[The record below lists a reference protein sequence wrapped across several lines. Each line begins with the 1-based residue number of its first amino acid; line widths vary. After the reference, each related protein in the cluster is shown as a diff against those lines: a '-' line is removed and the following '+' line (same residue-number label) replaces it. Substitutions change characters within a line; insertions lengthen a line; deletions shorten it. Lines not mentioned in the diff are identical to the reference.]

1 VSRLPTRRSLLFAA
15 GVAPAAFAASTAAAQ
30 GSDANVLARLLAL
43 ERRLEA
49 AYGAAARRGVLDEGL
64 GLTLRDQEREHAR
77 GLEQALTDHGLAEP
91 GVPRPDPRLERAL
104 RGRAAFARYALALEG
119 RLVRAYIDAEA
130 GLRDTGLLR
139 PLGAI
144 MASDAQHAV
153 ALRQWLGEPL
163 L

>member
-1 VSRLPTRRSLLFAA
+1 VSPTRRNLLLAS
-15 GVAPAAFAASTAAAQ
+15 GMAPAAVAGAAAAAPR
-30 GSDANVLARLLAL
+30 SDVAVLERLLAL

-49 AYGAAARRGVLDEGL
+49 AYGAAARRGVMDEGL

-77 GLEQALTDHGLAEP
+77 GLELALTDHGLAEP

-119 RLVRAYIDAEA
+119 GLVRAYIDAEA

>member
-1 VSRLPTRRSLLFAA
+1 VSPTRRNLLLAA
-15 GVAPAAFAASTAAAQ
+15 TVAPAAFATAAAAAPR
-30 GSDANVLARLLAL
+30 SDVVVLERLLRL

-64 GLTLRDQEREHAR
+64 AVTLRDQEREHAR
-77 GLEQALTDHGLAEP
+77 GLEQALAEHGLAEP
-91 GVPRPDPRLERAL
+91 GMPRPDPRLNGAL
-104 RGRAAFARYALALEG
+104 RGRAAFGRYALVLEG
-119 RLVRAYIDAEA
+119 RLVRAYVDAEA
-130 GLRDTGLLR
+130 GLRDTRLLR

-153 ALRQWLGEPL
+153 AVRQSLGEPL

>member
-1 VSRLPTRRSLLFAA
+1 VSPTRRNLLLAS
-15 GVAPAAFAASTAAAQ
+15 GVAPAAFATAAAAAPR
-30 GSDANVLARLLAL
+30 SDVAVLERLLAL

-49 AYGAAARRGVLDEGL
+49 AYGAAARRGVMDEGL

-91 GVPRPDPRLERAL
+91 GVPRADPRLERAL
-104 RGRAAFARYALALEG
+104 RGRAAFGRYALALEG